1 MEGIEPSV
9 MHARPTLQHRL
20 TSNYRA
26 DIAILLAV
34 FIVRFDVCARYS
46 RRPFLVIFMLY
57 EVKPELFFVVVME

>member
-9 MHARPTLQHRL
+9 MRTRPTLQHRL
-20 TSNYRA
+20 TPNYRA
-26 DIAILLAV
+26 DIAILVAL
-34 FIVRFDVCARYS
+34 FIVRLEVYARYA